1 MLHLGVGMTGKKKIP
16 MGCCNAGKPKAAP
29 GQSVAF
35 TLQLFP
41 PKK

>member
-1 MLHLGVGMTGKKKIP
+1 
-16 MGCCNAGKPKAAP
+16 MGYCRAGKPKTAP